1 MADFWKFLIIT
12 CVCWPTT
19 LSSRALDFKTDHF
32 DQFIEDRVTSGRFS
46 NVSEVMRKLLEQ
58 REQENKAKL
67 KWLHAAVRQG
77 IDEIGRGEEIEVGS
91 IEDLA

>member
-1 MADFWKFLIIT
+1 
-12 CVCWPTT
+12 
-19 LSSRALDFKTDHF
+19 
-32 DQFIEDRVTSGRFS
+32 
-46 NVSEVMRKLLEQ
+46 MRKLLEQ

-91 IEDLA
+91 IED